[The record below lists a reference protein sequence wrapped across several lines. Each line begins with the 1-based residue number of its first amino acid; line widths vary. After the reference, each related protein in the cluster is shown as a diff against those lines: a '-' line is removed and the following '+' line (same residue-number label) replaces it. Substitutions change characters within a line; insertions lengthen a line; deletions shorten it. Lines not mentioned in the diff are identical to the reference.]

1 MSYADLL
8 FKTRQL
14 FQNHKIVILNT
25 NENTGNYLL
34 TLRPVLENNTSTE
47 LMNSFLKFKLEY

>member
-14 FQNHKIVILNT
+14 FQIHKIVILNT
-25 NENTGNYLL
+25 NENTGNYLP
-34 TLRPVLENNTSTE
+34 TLRPVLDNNTSTE

>member
-25 NENTGNYLL
+25 NENTGNYL
-34 TLRPVLENNTSTE
+34 PVLDNNTSTE